1 MKYLIRHG
9 IFLISCIS
17 SDRRNESRIL
27 KPTTRLTL
35 HGMWISLGTFGCVE
49 HEEKPE
55 RDGKKNEN
63 EDTHSLGVSL
73 SGHR

>member
-49 HEEKPE
+49 HEMVRKM
-55 RDGKKNEN
+55 KTK
-63 EDTHSLGVSL
+63 THT
-73 SGHR
+73 HWE